1 MDLIAF
7 VVFAISIWIAWL
19 TIQAARKRGRSVRAW
34 TWLASVF
41 GPFAWLAVVLLPSI
55 RKNGDGLNGPNGGNT
70 ALPTGSARAVTSGK
84 IPMEKSSNLQLRP
97 GFSLSFTIV
106 ASDQTAVHYQR

>member
-7 VVFAISIWIAWL
+7 TVCAVSIWIAWL

-34 TWLASVF
+34 MWLAILF

-55 RKNGDGLNGPNGGNT
+55 RKNGDGFDGSDGRNPS
-70 ALPTGSARAVTSGK
+70 LPTGSARAVTSGK
-84 IPMEKSSNLQLRP
+84 IPMEQLSRLRLRP
-97 GFSLSFTIV
+97 
-106 ASDQTAVHYQR
+106 ASA